1 MIINDYIA
9 LLIDKIMFPIEGIN
23 REQNVQVVFEKCQ
36 KMAKM
41 KLIP

>member
-1 MIINDYIA
+1 
-9 LLIDKIMFPIEGIN
+9 MFPIEGIN
-23 REQNVQVVFEKCQ
+23 REQNLQVVSQKCQ

>member
-1 MIINDYIA
+1 
-9 LLIDKIMFPIEGIN
+9 MFPIEGIN